1 MKILVI
7 DDDLEIRA
15 MASMLLKQLAHH
27 EVIEARDGR
36 EGIEKARA
44 ELPEV
49 ILLDV
54 SMPEMD
60 GPAVLSHLLADP
72 ITAVIPVIFV
82 TAHSEPENAERYVAL
97 GAKGVVGKPF
107 NPLTLH
113 EEIERI
119 LD

>member
-1 MKILVI
+1 MKTLVI

-15 MASMLLKQLAHH
+15 MASMLLAQFGGY
-27 EVIEARDGR
+27 EVIEARNGR

-44 ELPEV
+44 EKPEL

-60 GPAVLSHLLADP
+60 GPAVLTHLLADDA
-72 ITAVIPVIFV
+72 TRHIPVIFV
-82 TAHSEPENAERYVAL
+82 TAHSEPEDVTRYIAL
-97 GAKGVVGKPF
+97 GARGVVGKPF

-113 EEIERI
+113 EDIARI
-119 LD
+119 LE